1 MHETP
6 LSFTDVRGI
15 SIGHYT
21 DTTALTGCTVV
32 LTPEG
37 AVAGVDVRGCAP
49 GTRETDCLRPGNL
62 VQQCHAVLLS
72 GGSAFG
78 LDAAA
83 GVMRWLEERQHGF
96 SVGDVHVPIVPSAVI
111 FDLAIGNPRI
121 RPSADNG
128 YQACQDATSHPMSHG
143 NLGAGTGATVGKVF
157 GFDKC
162 MRGGIGSA
170 ALRVNGVTVGALV
183 VCNALG
189 DVTDP
194 ENGRVIAG
202 ARRSADSHELIHIHQ
217 AHLNGQASALL
228 TAGQHTTIGVIAT
241 DAALTPLETTR
252 LAQIGHDGLARTICP
267 VHTPFDGDTLF
278 ALSTGKVHNSL
289 DTMLMHSLVAEV
301 VAQAVLCAVRAA
313 TSFQTADRWVP
324 CADDISASRPSSQQ

>member
-1 MHETP
+1 MHDKP
-6 LSFTDVRGI
+6 LSFTDVPGI
-15 SIGHYT
+15 AVGHYT
-21 DTTALTGCTVV
+21 DATALTGCTVV
-32 LTPEG
+32 LTPDG

-49 GTRETDCLRPGNL
+49 GTRETDSLRPGNL
-62 VQQCHAVLLS
+62 VQQAHAVVLS

-78 LDAAA
+78 LDAAG

-96 SVGDVHVPIVPSAVI
+96 LVGGVYVPIVTSAVI
-111 FDLAIGNPRI
+111 FDLATGKPHI
-121 RPSADNG
+121 RPSAENG
-128 YQACQDATSHPMSHG
+128 YQACESASANPMQHG

-170 ALRVNGVTVGALV
+170 ALRVHGVTVGALI

-189 DVTDP
+189 DVTAPDS
-194 ENGRVIAG
+194 GRVIAG
-202 ARRSADSHELIHIHQ
+202 ARKNAYSRELVNIHQ
-217 AHLNGQASALL
+217 AHLQGMSSAVL

-241 DAALTPLETTR
+241 DARLSPLQTTR
-252 LAQIGHDGLARTICP
+252 LAQIGHDGLARTIRP

-278 ALSTGKVHNSL
+278 ALSTGKTDLSL
-289 DTMLMHSLVAEV
+289 DTMLMHSLVTEV

-313 TSFQTADRWVP
+313 VSVTSNGQWIPGAAELGTLD
-324 CADDISASRPSSQQ
+324 SSL